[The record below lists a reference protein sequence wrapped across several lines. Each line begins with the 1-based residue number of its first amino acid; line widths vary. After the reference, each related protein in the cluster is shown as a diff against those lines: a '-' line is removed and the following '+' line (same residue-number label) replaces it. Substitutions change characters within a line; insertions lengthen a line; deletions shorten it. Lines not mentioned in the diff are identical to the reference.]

1 MPPLPSSGKYGSPIP
16 AEPAVGASASRANA
30 GAVLIAS
37 ATTTADTTA
46 DPQTDHAVTVSEGGW
61 PKART

>member
-16 AEPAVGASASRANA
+16 ADPAVGASASRANA

-37 ATTTADTTA
+37 AMTTA
-46 DPQTDHAVTVSEGGW
+46 DPTADTNR
-61 PKART
+61 RTTP